1 MRLII
6 IFALVF
12 GSIFAFFIEDRA
24 LSMFLTCVFTTVGVN
39 IANRFG
45 YR

>member
-6 IFALVF
+6 ILALVF
-12 GSIFAFFIEDRA
+12 GVIFAIIVKDKA
-24 LSMFLTCVFTTVGVN
+24 LGMFLTCVFTAVGVN

-45 YR
+45 YH